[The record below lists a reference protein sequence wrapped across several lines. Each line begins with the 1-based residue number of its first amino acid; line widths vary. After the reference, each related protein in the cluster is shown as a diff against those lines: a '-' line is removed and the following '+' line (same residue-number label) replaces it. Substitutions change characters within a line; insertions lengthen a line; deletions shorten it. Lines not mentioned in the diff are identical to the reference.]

1 MKSKLFSLN
10 DRSCFAMLTCLAH
23 SLLSKESPGGVEER
37 GRGAPLAPYNVV
49 VPLQLFS

>member
-23 SLLSKESPGGVEER
+23 SLLSKDSPKG
-37 GRGAPLAPYNVV
+37 GAPLALYNVAAL
-49 VPLQLFS
+49 LQLFL

>member
-1 MKSKLFSLN
+1 MKPKLFSLN

-23 SLLSKESPGGVEER
+23 SLLSKDSPKGGS
-37 GRGAPLAPYNVV
+37 APLAPYNVA

>member
-23 SLLSKESPGGVEER
+23 TLHSKDSPKG
-37 GRGAPLAPYNVV
+37 GAPLAPYNVTA
-49 VPLQLFS
+49 PLQLFS